1 MNRISSVNNN
11 TFIPLRKL
19 TTLDMSYNALTKL
32 EAGLISLVELQK
44 VWFNNNNISE
54 VDPHIVGKTN
64 INLIFFNMDNNSLTY
79 LDPWPYTTYQTY
91 QRRFNR
97 EFFFQHNK
105 IERITNY
112 MNWTYDLRYPFEV
125 IINLQYN
132 DIKEFSIE
140 VMQQFDPEI
149 NEESALAAFFS
160 FNLNITNNPFFC
172 DCALYSFASVIQH
185 SVFHYVRVEEFR
197 YRCGTPASLQGK
209 DFLHDLP
216 LENLICNITTGCP
229 AGCHCEDRPHNDTF
243 FMNCTGAGLTEMP
256 VEVPDN
262 GRSKL
267 ELFFDNNNIAALK
280 NTSYIRKIH
289 NISLFGNRIES
300 LDSDI
305 LKSMNATRLD
315 FRNNLIVSLPR
326 EIRKF
331 SYSTVQLAGNP
342 LECNCDS
349 VWLLDWMTLDSD
361 AGDTTLT
368 CDSKTGIHRILD
380 ISLKVLGCT
389 NELIV
394 IICVCLGAVL
404 ALLVVALIFAKRCP
418 YETRVILYKLFR
430 IRIRDKY
437 EYKED
442 QSKEVDI
449 YMVFDH
455 HCEDVIGWVRYFLK
469 KLNRKKPIYSIL
481 NPMRFMEPGS
491 EAISIPKW
499 IGRSK
504 RIIIVLSD
512 KIFENEW
519 RCFEIEDAERRIIE
533 SATTQNKQSTEDSSE
548 ESENV
553 LSDIHNNEQQQNGD
567 CAITIGDENLE
578 NAPKIIYIVFNSSD
592 LLKTKLLEDE
602 WIERIGAR
610 QTLRKNNQNDYD
622 EKAREWQE
630 KLQKEPWK
638 SRLAGKAVLSPDDR
652 MFWSKLRYELPRTG
666 NGVGDGNF
674 TFKRQNVPPHSH
686 PHCEANGV
694 KLQETREGKVNG
706 QDSLISSKCF
716 VSSEKAGVHK
726 NYKCSA
732 NGYSDPCKSAINNST
747 GVCTI
752 SENKDNLKHN
762 RGKKKVTTM
771 NKPNNLLN
779 VLQKITDTDMNSK
792 ADVGS
797 KEMLNNV
804 NGGLK
809 NVLLNALSTNDNA
822 KEQALSGTAERRIFT
837 IGTRADSSKNSTPN
851 PLGFSRTMCSDTIS
865 NISFSSSSSS

>member
-1 MNRISSVNNN
+1 MNRISSVNNS

-19 TTLDMSYNALTKL
+19 TTLDMSFNALTKL
-32 EAGLISLVELQK
+32 EAGLISLVSLRK

-54 VDPHIVGKTN
+54 VDPEIVGKTN
-64 INLIFFNMDNNSLTY
+64 IELIFFNMDNNSLTY
-79 LDPWPYTTYQTY
+79 FDPWPYTTYQTY
-91 QRRFNR
+91 QRRFDR
-97 EFFFQHNK
+97 EFFFRHNK

-125 IINLQYN
+125 IVNLQYN
-132 DIKEFSIE
+132 KIKEISTE
-140 VMQQFDPEI
+140 VLQQFDPEI
-149 NEESALAAFFS
+149 NKESTLAAFFS
-160 FNLNITNNPFFC
+160 LYANLSNNPFFC
-172 DCALYSFASVIQH
+172 DCTLYSFASAIQS
-185 SVFHYVRVEEFR
+185 SVFHYFKVEDYR
-197 YRCGTPASLQGK
+197 YRCGSPASVLGE

-216 LENLICNITTGCP
+216 LDNLVCNITTDCP
-229 AGCHCEDRPHNDTF
+229 AGCHCQDRPHNDTLF
-243 FMNCTGAGLTEMP
+243 VNCTGAGLTEMP
-256 VEVPDN
+256 DVIPDN
-262 GRSKL
+262 NRSKL
-267 ELFFDNNNIAALK
+267 ELFFDNNYIAALK

-289 NISLFGNRIES
+289 NISLFSNRIES
-300 LDSDI
+300 LDADI
-305 LKSMNATRLD
+305 LKSLNATHLD
-315 FRNNLIVSLPR
+315 FRNNRIVSLPR

-342 LECNCDS
+342 LECNCES

-361 AGDTTLT
+361 RGDTTLT
-368 CDSKTGIHRILD
+368 CDSKTGTHRILD
-380 ISLKVLGCT
+380 INLKVLGCT

-394 IICVCLGAVL
+394 IICVCLGVVL

-430 IRIRDKY
+430 LRVRDKY
-437 EYKED
+437 EFKED

-491 EAISIPKW
+491 EAVSIPKW

-533 SATTQNKQSTEDSSE
+533 SATSQNKQSTDDSSE
-548 ESENV
+548 HDENV
-553 LSDIHNNEQQQNGD
+553 LNDISNKEQHGD
-567 CAITIGDENLE
+567 CAINMGDENLE

-610 QTLRKNNQNDYD
+610 QTLRKNNPNDYD
-622 EKAREWQE
+622 ERAKEWQE
-630 KLQKEPWK
+630 KLQQEPWK

-652 MFWSKLRYELPRTG
+652 MFWSKLRYELPRKG

-674 TFKRQNVPPHSH
+674 TFGRQRVNPIIH
-686 PHCEANGV
+686 PHCQANGV

-706 QDSLISSKCF
+706 QDSLISPKFF
-716 VSSEKAGVHK
+716 VSPEKAGVHK

-732 NGYSDPCKSAINNST
+732 NGYSDPCKNAINKNIR
-747 GVCTI
+747 VCTI
-752 SENKDNLKHN
+752 SKNKDNLKHD
-762 RGKKKVTTM
+762 RGKKKVTIM
-771 NKPNNLLN
+771 DKPNNLLN
-779 VLQKITDTDMNSK
+779 VLQKIKNTDTNSK

-797 KEMLNNV
+797 KQMSNNV

-809 NVLLNALSTNDNA
+809 SVLLNALSTNDKA
-822 KEQALSGTAERRIFT
+822 EGQTLSGTAEGRIFT
-837 IGTRADSSKNSTPN
+837 IGTRADNSKNSSLN
-851 PLGFSRTMCSDTIS
+851 PLDFSRTMRSDTIS
-865 NISFSSSSSS
+865 NISLSSSSSS